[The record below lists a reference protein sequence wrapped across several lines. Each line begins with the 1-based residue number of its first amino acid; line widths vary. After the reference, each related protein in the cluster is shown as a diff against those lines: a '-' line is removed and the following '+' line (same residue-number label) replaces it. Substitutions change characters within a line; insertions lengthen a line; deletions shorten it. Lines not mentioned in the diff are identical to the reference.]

1 MNDIIYK
8 PLNNLDIAMLNLITN
23 TIRGHGVFSVIA
35 SVHNNIAIFTL
46 RPTTPESEVCV
57 STIETDIQL
66 CLGDSVLLNEY
77 RELELSFT
85 GYAVYFDDRRIA

>member
-23 TIRGHGVFSVIA
+23 TIREHGAFSVIA
-35 SVHNNIAIFTL
+35 SVHNGISVFTL
-46 RPTTPESEVCV
+46 RPIMPELEVCV
-57 STIETDIQL
+57 STIETNIQL
-66 CLGDSVLLNEY
+66 CLGDSLLLNEY
-77 RELELSFT
+77 RKLELSFT